1 MMQSDIVK
9 VILNL
14 AYLPLSLAKT
24 FTFDK
29 DFYKRAK
36 NHSHHDDDQK
46 EVSGYSGHTINN

>member
-1 MMQSDIVK
+1 MQSDIVK